1 VVLLTLITIGWF
13 ALAAVNLARSNVVV
27 ALAYGVCGVVVG
39 YLTVRMSRGRRS
51 R

>member
-1 VVLLTLITIGWF
+1 MVLLTVITIGWF
-13 ALAAVNLARSNVVV
+13 VLAAVNLARANLVV

-39 YLTVRMSRGRRS
+39 FLTVRMSRGRRS